1 MEDSYVRYFMEYYFK
16 MLISLYTS
24 LFLTL
29 VMIKALMEMRNLTA
43 EVIAAQK
50 NFYYENMCEII

>member
-1 MEDSYVRYFMEYYFK
+1 MEYYFK

-50 NFYYENMCEII
+50 NFYYENMREII

>member
-50 NFYYENMCEII
+50 NYYENMREII

>member
-43 EVIAAQK
+43 
-50 NFYYENMCEII
+50 